1 MGYRVIALSS
11 SASKR
16 DFAISLG
23 AEEYVDG
30 SQDDHAEYLQEKGGV
45 ACIVSTAPSANVVGN
60 LIGGLAP
67 DGKLLVLSRTPS
79 PLPPP
84 PIPLPLSTFFLKK
97 KNHNNNNKK

>member
-1 MGYRVIALSS
+1 MGYRIIALSS

-16 DFAISLG
+16 DFALSLG

-30 SQDDHAEYLQEKGGV
+30 SQEDHADYLQEKGGV

-67 DGKLLVLSRTPS
+67 DGKLLVLSRTSPS
-79 PLPPP
+79 PSSSPH
-84 PIPLPLSTFFLKK
+84 PLYLFIFIFIFIFFLQKK
-97 KNHNNNNKK
+97 K

>member
-16 DFAISLG
+16 DFALSLG

-30 SQDDHAEYLQEKGGV
+30 SQEDHADYLQEKGGV

-67 DGKLLVLSRTPS
+67 DGKLLVLSRNPF
-79 PLPPP
+79 PPP
-84 PIPLPLSTFFLKK
+84 LLSTFFLFFAEK
-97 KNHNNNNKK
+97 KNDNNEKN

>member
-30 SQDDHAEYLQEKGGV
+30 SQDDHAKYLQERGGV
-45 ACIVSTAPSANVVGN
+45 ACIVSTAPRANVVGQ
-60 LIGGLAP
+60 LIEGLAP
-67 DGKLLVLSRTPS
+67 DGKLLILSRTPS
-79 PLPPP
+79 PISSCPPSP
-84 PIPLPLSTFFLKK
+84 HSTPFHL
-97 KNHNNNNKK
+97 